1 MSNFVLQVDKA
12 RQSAHLPVS
21 LNVRCSQED
30 FIGNGMPELDILFLV
45 EER

>member
-1 MSNFVLQVDKA
+1 MSDFVLQVDKA
-12 RQSAHLPVS
+12 RQPAHLPVS

-30 FIGNGMPELDILFLV
+30 FVGNGMPELYILFLV